1 MTSKERE
8 QVLARLASGDV
19 ASLKDLDIKSNASLD
34 EQAAIM
40 RMMILFR
47 SSPMEVENAYR
58 RLVKH
63 LQDSDLTVNFKA
75 NEFFDGATAKD
86 RLFNAFERSNT
97 PSYMSQRD
105 QAEEGLFDYSNT
117 RGKTEKKGVLDRV
130 KKFGRY
136 AAGTNPSFAPS
147 MRPKYAALNF
157 ANYREGAAKSYGRS
171 CMILKEHVKHNCSFT
186 DRDSFGY
193 IGNASGA
200 SMTANYHH
208 ISRLIENMEERML
221 KALYNIA
228 TGNYLEVVRFGGYIE
243 AQVHGNILF
252 NRDVK
257 KICIDNMEMQATPNP
272 DRLKDTIVQFAKKN
286 GIRLEY
292 I

>member
-1 MTSKERE
+1 MTSEERE

-19 ASLKDLDIKSNASLD
+19 ASLKDLNIKSNASLD

-40 RMMILFR
+40 RMIILFR
-47 SSPMEVENAYR
+47 LSPLEVENVYNK
-58 RLVKH
+58 LVKH
-63 LQDSDLTVNFKA
+63 LQNSDLTINFKA
-75 NEFFDGATAKD
+75 NEFFDGAAKD
-86 RLFNAFERSNT
+86 RLFNAFERNNT
-97 PSYMSQRD
+97 PDYMGQRD
-105 QAEEGLFDYSNT
+105 RAEEGLFDYSNT
-117 RGKTEKKGVLDRV
+117 RGKSGTKGVLDRV

-136 AAGTNPSFAPS
+136 GANTNPSFAPS

-157 ANYREGAAKSYGRS
+157 ASYREGAAKSYGRS
-171 CMILKEHVKHNCSFT
+171 CMILKDHVKHNCSFT
-186 DRDSFGY
+186 DKDSFGY
-193 IGNASGA
+193 IGNTSGA
-200 SMTANYHH
+200 SVVANYHH
-208 ISRLIENMEERML
+208 VSRLIVNMEERML

-228 TGNYLEVVRFGGYIE
+228 TGNYLEAVRFGGYIE

-257 KICIDNMEMQATPNP
+257 RICIDNMEMQATPNP

>member
-1 MTSKERE
+1 MTSEERE
-8 QVLARLASGDV
+8 QVLSRLASGDV
-19 ASLKDLDIKSNASLD
+19 ASLKDLNIKSNASLD
-34 EQAAIM
+34 EQEAIM
-40 RMMILFR
+40 RMIILFR
-47 SSPMEVENAYR
+47 LSPLEVENVFKK
-58 RLVKH
+58 LVRH
-63 LQDSDLTVNFKA
+63 LQDSDLTVNFRA
-75 NEFFDGATAKD
+75 NEFFDGAAKD
-86 RLFNAFERSNT
+86 RLFNAFERNNT
-97 PSYMSQRD
+97 PDYMRQRD
-105 QAEEGLFDYSNT
+105 QAEEGLFDYSNA
-117 RGKTEKKGVLDRV
+117 RGKAGAKGVLDRV

-171 CMILKEHVKHNCSFT
+171 FMVMKEHVKHNCSFT
-186 DRDSFGY
+186 DKDSFGY
-193 IGNASGA
+193 IGNTNGA
-200 SMTANYHH
+200 NFSANYHH
-208 ISRLIENMEERML
+208 VSRLIVNMEERML

-228 TGNYLEVVRFGGYIE
+228 TGNYLEAVRFGGYIE

-272 DRLKDTIVQFAKKN
+272 ERLKDTIVQFTKKN